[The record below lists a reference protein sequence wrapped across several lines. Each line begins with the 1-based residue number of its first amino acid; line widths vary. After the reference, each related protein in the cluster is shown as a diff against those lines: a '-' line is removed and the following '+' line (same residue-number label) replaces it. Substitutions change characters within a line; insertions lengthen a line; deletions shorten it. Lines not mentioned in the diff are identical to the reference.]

1 MCYSLIDS
9 VENVSIFLGGGG
21 GGEVPIHFLK
31 LRFTLLRKVSIIS
44 SIKRALIQCGVTE
57 NKYCIRLC

>member
-31 LRFTLLRKVSIIS
+31 LRFTLYWTFCVWVK
-44 SIKRALIQCGVTE
+44 
-57 NKYCIRLC
+57 

>member
-31 LRFTLLRKVSIIS
+31 LRFTLYRTVL
-44 SIKRALIQCGVTE
+44 E
-57 NKYCIRLC
+57 

>member
-31 LRFTLLRKVSIIS
+31 LRFTLYQIEILEGVSKCIIQVVT
-44 SIKRALIQCGVTE
+44 ALTRY
-57 NKYCIRLC
+57 KS